1 LSGDRPEAA
10 ALFAAL
16 ERGAPVGVAVFDE
29 ALRPLLVSPS
39 LPAGMDAEL
48 AVGAREVLSTAR
60 PRLGVELAAAGRS
73 WVAGWYPL
81 ERAGRR
87 MAAAVLLDVTEREAA
102 AAALRESRERLAA
115 AQRLAQ
121 LGSYAWDAAG
131 DEWAWSEQLFRLAGL
146 DPAAGP
152 PDWNAW
158 LASVAPDSRPRV
170 REATVGAIRDGRP
183 FDLHLGQRR
192 PDGSQRIL
200 RAKGDA
206 VRGPDGRPAGVE
218 GFAQDVTD
226 LYRAEAQQRAV
237 AALGQAALGG
247 LPVGE
252 LMERATEIVA
262 ATLELDHVSVL
273 ELEPGGER
281 LVLRA
286 GLGWPAEQIGTREA
300 EVGRASHAGYTMLAG
315 EPVVVEDWAAEQR
328 FAQPPILAAAGVRSG
343 ACVIIGE
350 SGTPYGTLAAHSRHP
365 GRVGAGHVAFLR
377 AVANVLASAVGRL
390 RAEAE
395 IAEQAAAR
403 GRLVAQ
409 ALDAEDRTRR
419 GISEL
424 LHDGPLQDL
433 LALNQ
438 ELLRL
443 EAPGELPEQHLTRAQ
458 TGITRAIRRLREVM
472 VDLHPVAFDVGGL
485 ESGLGAVADQLA
497 RQGRFA
503 CDVHVD
509 PGAGGLRDELVIALV
524 RELLTNAARHAAAS
538 RVQVA
543 VRLAD
548 RAVVL
553 EVADDG
559 AGIPE
564 GRLRAALTEGHIGIA
579 SSLQRVEAV
588 GGTLRIGPGPEGG
601 TTAVAV
607 LPVQPPRE
615 R

>member
-16 ERGAPVGVAVFDE
+16 EPGAPVGVAVYDE
-29 ALRPLLVSPS
+29 ALRPLLLSPS
-39 LPAGMDAEL
+39 LPAGLGAEL
-48 AVGAREVLSTAR
+48 ADTARDVLASAR
-60 PRLGVELAAAGRS
+60 PRAGVELAAGGRAWLAS
-73 WVAGWYPL
+73 WYPL
-81 ERAGRR
+81 ERSGHRL
-87 MAAAVLLDVTEREAA
+87 AAAVLLDVTQREAA
-102 AAALRESRERLAA
+102 AHALRESRERLAA
-115 AQRLAQ
+115 AQRLAR
-121 LGSYAWDAAG
+121 LGSFAWDAVHE
-131 DEWAWSEQLFRLAGL
+131 EWAWSEQLFRLAGL

-152 PDWNAW
+152 PDWDAW
-158 LASVAPDSRPRV
+158 LASVAPDSRGRV
-170 REATVGAIRDGRP
+170 RDATVGAIRDGRS
-183 FDLHLGQRR
+183 FDVHFSQRR
-192 PDGSQRIL
+192 PDDSQRTL
-200 RAKGDA
+200 RAKGGA
-206 VRGPDGRPAGVE
+206 VLGADGRPVGIE

-226 LYRAEAQQRAV
+226 LHRAEAQQRAV

-286 GLGWPAEQIGTREA
+286 GLGWPAEQIGRREA

-315 EPVVVEDWAAEQR
+315 EPVVVEDWTAERR
-328 FAQPPILAAAGVRSG
+328 FAQPEILAAAGVRSG
-343 ACVIIGE
+343 ACVVIGE
-350 SGTPYGTLAAHSRHP
+350 TGPPYGTLAAHSRHP
-365 GRVGAGHVAFLR
+365 GRVAAGHVAFLR

-395 IAEQAAAR
+395 IAAQAAAR

-419 GISEL
+419 GISEM

-485 ESGLGAVADQLA
+485 QSGLGAVADQVA
-497 RQGRFA
+497 RQARFA
-503 CDVHVD
+503 CDVAVD
-509 PGAGGLRDELVIALV
+509 PDAGGLRDELVIALV
-524 RELLTNAARHAAAS
+524 RELLTNAARHAGAS
-538 RVQVA
+538 RVRVA
-543 VRLAD
+543 VR
-548 RAVVL
+548 RSEQAVVL

-564 GRLRAALTEGHIGIA
+564 GRLRTALTEGHIGIA

-607 LPVQPPRE
+607 LPV
-615 R
+615 

>member
-1 LSGDRPEAA
+1 LTQASDRPEAA

-16 ERGAPVGVAVFDE
+16 ETGAPVAVAVYDE
-29 ALRPLLVSPS
+29 TLKPLLVSPS
-39 LPAGMDAEL
+39 LPAGLDGEL
-48 AVGAREVLSTAR
+48 AAGAREVLSTRGSRA
-60 PRLGVELAAAGRS
+60 GVELAAEGRAWLAS
-73 WVAGWYPL
+73 WYPL
-81 ERAGRR
+81 DRAGRR
-87 MAAAVLLDVTEREAA
+87 LAAAVLLDVTERDAA

-115 AQRLAQ
+115 AQRLAR
-121 LGSYAWDAAG
+121 LGSFAWDAVH

-152 PDWNAW
+152 PDWEAW
-158 LASVAPDSRPRV
+158 FASVAPDSRQRV
-170 REATVGAIRDGRP
+170 RDATVEAIRDGRP
-183 FDLHLGQRR
+183 FDVYFSQRR
-192 PDGSQRIL
+192 PDESQRTL
-200 RAKGDA
+200 RAKGNA
-206 VRGPDGRPAGVE
+206 IPGPDGRPVGIE
-218 GFAQDVTD
+218 GFAQDVTE
-226 LYRAEAQQRAV
+226 LHRAEAQQRAV

-315 EPVVVEDWAAEQR
+315 EAVVIEDWLTEDR
-328 FAQPPILAAAGVRSG
+328 FTQPAILAAAGVRSG

-350 SGTPYGTLAAHSRHP
+350 PGTTYGTLAAHSRHP
-365 GRVGAGHVAFLR
+365 GRVAAGHVAFLG

-419 GISEL
+419 GISEM

-443 EAPGELPEQHLTRAQ
+443 EAPGELPERHLTRAQ

-485 ESGLGAVADQLA
+485 ESALGVVAHQLA

-503 CDVHVD
+503 CDVEVQPD
-509 PGAGGLRDELVIALV
+509 AGGHRDELVIALA
-524 RELLTNAARHAAAS
+524 RELLTNAARHAAAT
-538 RVQVA
+538 RVHVV
-543 VRLAD
+543 VRHSGE
-548 RAVVL
+548 AVVL
-553 EVADDG
+553 EIADDG

-564 GRLRAALTEGHIGIA
+564 GRLRTALTEGHIGIA

-588 GGTLRIGPGPEGG
+588 GGTLRIGPGPDGG

-607 LPVQPPRE
+607 LPL
-615 R
+615 